1 MSTVWRNL
9 ELIEETYEQIFL
21 KTHRIQ
27 ANRVCLGDL
36 TGVDF
41 RGEKHPVNCPCEKR
55 AAKERLD
62 KERLERR
69 RLEEE
74 EKKRQQELTIKRLE
88 KQKKLDQQIES
99 KKKEFYKKM
108 NGSESSRNQS
118 QVDSRSKYDVLK
130 AKTSKIIDHFPDLRS
145 GRSSLVII
153 DGELKSL
160 TSEFIE
166 QDGMLIQEQSICSLD
181 LAEVDLDDDA
191 KEKEIKTEVAEEI
204 PEEPEDTGDVAEDD
218 NNEPISTTNI
228 VQKKPEKS
236 FERFLDIMEI
246 F

>member
-1 MSTVWRNL
+1 MGLVWKNL

-41 RGEKHPVNCPCEKR
+41 RGEKHPVNCPCEKK

-62 KERLERR
+62 KERMERR
-69 RLEEE
+69 KAEEE
-74 EKKRQQELTIKRLE
+74 ERKRLKQLQDIQE
-88 KQKKLDQQIES
+88 KREENQKKMDLQIEM
-99 KKKEFYKKM
+99 KKKEFYKKI
-108 NGSESSRNQS
+108 NGK
-118 QVDSRSKYDVLK
+118 DSKSDSKAKYDLMK

-181 LAEVDLDDDA
+181 LADVDLED
-191 KEKEIKTEVAEEI
+191 KEKIEKPCIDDESNI
-204 PEEPEDTGDVAEDD
+204 EDNFADENDD
-218 NNEPISTTNI
+218 NKQDVQISPKNQS
-228 VQKKPEKS
+228 QKSKENNFEK
-236 FERFLDIMEI
+236 FLDIMEI

>member
-1 MSTVWRNL
+1 MGLVWKNL

-41 RGEKHPVNCPCEKR
+41 RGEKHPVNCPCEKK

-62 KERLERR
+62 RERMERR
-69 RLEEE
+69 RAEEE
-74 EKKRQQELTIKRLE
+74 ERKRLQHLQEIQE
-88 KQKKLDQQIES
+88 KREENQKKMDLQIEM

-108 NGSESSRNQS
+108 NGTESKS
-118 QVDSRSKYDVLK
+118 DSKAKYDMMK

-153 DGELKSL
+153 DGEMKSL

-181 LAEVDLDDDA
+181 LAEVDLDDQ
-191 KEKEIKTEVAEEI
+191 EKEEKPCIEGEANV
-204 PEEPEDTGDVAEDD
+204 EDD
-218 NNEPISTTNI
+218 FTDDEDEDESKQDVQIPPKDRSKDSKENNF
-228 VQKKPEKS
+228 EK
-236 FERFLDIMEI
+236 FLDIMEI